1 MRILLV
7 GEESTG
13 MQLLKELDAITRPDG
28 PHEIVGVLASPELGA
43 DKAPSVW
50 RLAETMG
57 LRTWPAA
64 WVKDADFAA
73 TLAAQEIDVLLNVHS
88 LHVIHEA
95 VLATARLGAFNLHPG
110 PLPHY
115 AGLNAPSWAIYNDET
130 SHAVTLHKMVAGVDR
145 GPVVYEARFPIDEA
159 DSALAVYV
167 KCRKLGIPLILRL
180 LEQLEADPESLPLI
194 EQDAAGRRFY
204 YGGEV
209 PDDGRLSWSQPAQ
222 RIVNLVRACDFY
234 PFVSPWGVP
243 TARLDGREIGIL
255 KASRTGRAA
264 DAPPGTVTD
273 GEAQSMS
280 IAGEDEAIQV
290 GLINVD
296 GKVMPARKLL
306 QLGQRLE
313 AG

>member
-13 MQLLKELDAITRPDG
+13 MQLLKELAARTPPGG
-28 PHEIVGVLASPELGA
+28 PHEIVGVLASPESGA
-43 DKAPSVW
+43 AIAPSVW
-50 RLAETMG
+50 RLAEAMG

-64 WVKDADFAA
+64 SVKDADFAA
-73 TLAAQEIDVLLNVHS
+73 TLAAEKIDVLLNVHS
-88 LHVIHEA
+88 LHVIHPA

-110 PLPHY
+110 PLPRY

-130 SHAVTLHKMVAGVDR
+130 SHAVTLHKMVAGVDC

-159 DSALAVYV
+159 DSALAVYA

-180 LEQLEADPESLPLI
+180 LEQLEADPDSLPLI
-194 EQDAAGRRFY
+194 EQDAAGRCW
-204 YGGEV
+204 YGREV
-209 PDDGRLSWSQPAQ
+209 PDDGRLIWSKPAR
-222 RIVNLVRACDFY
+222 RIVNLIRACDFY
-234 PFVSPWGVP
+234 PFASPWGVP

-255 KASRTGRAA
+255 KASRTGRAV

-273 GEAQSMS
+273 GEAQGMS
-280 IAGEDEAIQV
+280 IAGEDEAVRV
-290 GLINVD
+290 GLVNVD
-296 GKVMPARKLL
+296 GKVMPAPKALKP
-306 QLGQRLE
+306 GQRLD

>member
-7 GEESTG
+7 GEESAG
-13 MQLLKELDAITRPDG
+13 MQLLKELAPMTHPDG

-43 DKAPSVW
+43 AKAPSVW

-64 WVKDADFAA
+64 LVKDADFAS
-73 TLAAQEIDVLLNVHS
+73 TLAAEEIDVLLNVHS

-110 PLPHY
+110 PLPQY

-145 GPVVYEARFPIDEA
+145 GPVVYEARFPIDEG
-159 DSALAVYV
+159 DSALAVYA

-180 LEQLEADPESLPLI
+180 LEQLESDPEALPLAC
-194 EQDAAGRRFY
+194 QDAARWHCYGR
-204 YGGEV
+204 EV
-209 PDDGRLSWSQPAQ
+209 PEGGRLNWSQPAR
-222 RIVNLVRACDFY
+222 RIVNFVRACDFY
-234 PFVSPWGVP
+234 PFPSPWGAP

-255 KASRTGRAA
+255 KASRTGRAV
-264 DAPPGTVTD
+264 DAPPGTVTEC
-273 GEAQSMS
+273 EAQGMS
-280 IAGEDEAIQV
+280 VAGEDEAVRV
-290 GLINVD
+290 GLINLD
-296 GKVMPARKLL
+296 GKVMPAPKLL
-306 QLGQRLE
+306 KLGQRLE